1 MKKLIMICAMAPLLL
16 AITPSDAT
24 ASVVIDPAAGW
35 TGYFAWNDGL
45 GQIDDISLVE
55 ASFDWTETDWSI
67 TLPNSGY
74 MTFVTAY
81 DGYIVGDEFAL
92 YVDGALT
99 PWTTEYNDLSGYYHG
114 EYNNLLLS
122 AGTHSI
128 TLHVTALALDYSG
141 APYMEGAGMAEFSPV
156 STVPAP
162 GAIFLCSIGAG
173 LVGWLRRRKTL

>member
-24 ASVVIDPAAGW
+24 ASVVIDPAARW

-128 TLHVTALALDYSG
+128 TLHVTALALDAIEGG
-141 APYMEGAGMAEFSPV
+141 AMVEFSPV

-162 GAIFLCSIGAG
+162 GAILLGSIG
-173 LVGWLRRRKTL
+173 VSIVSWLRRRRAL